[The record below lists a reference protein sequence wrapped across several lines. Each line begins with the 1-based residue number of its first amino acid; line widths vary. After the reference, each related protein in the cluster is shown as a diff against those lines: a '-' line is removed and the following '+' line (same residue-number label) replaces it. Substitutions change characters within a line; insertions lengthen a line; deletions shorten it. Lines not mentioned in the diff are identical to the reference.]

1 MRSLAAVVALALAL
15 ILSGRVVAD
24 EPEARGTLYAFF
36 ATWCVPC
43 RAELPEIDRVHREF
57 GPRGLKV
64 RLVSIDSPSSAAE
77 LPGFLEQFGI
87 VTPWIMDSE
96 TELLVRYNPAGGVP
110 FTVLLD
116 DRGRKVFARTGYEP
130 GDEAHLIAAIEKL
143 LHESEKDRPGDA
155 HGEPPPD
162 ELTANLTIR
171 GLGVWRHSKFDVVDD
186 NDLVG
191 IVTRV
196 EPQVRYGR
204 YAVSARM
211 DGALL
216 LEGVGENQIGLAA
229 GDLRLERFQA
239 DLDFDWVRIRA
250 GDNYVQFGQGMSL
263 SLRRLD
269 SLGTDTSLLGGRL
282 DFEAGMFRAKVVGG
296 VVNPQNF
303 DPIEMRVVGDL
314 EDWLTGLEMKV
325 VPSDRLEFGA
335 YAVAAGLPEA
345 SPDGRDVLWAVG
357 GASTAMDFG
366 VVRVAAEGAAGLRS
380 GITSDDETPW
390 GVTGSMSA
398 DLGPVSWLVEG
409 KYYRHWNLGRPERVL
424 AYHEPATLERADQ
437 QIPGNEDSHGW
448 RTRLDWQIIPE
459 LTLYANGLLYW
470 YSLDGSS
477 PLFPGQAWGEGR
489 TWHAFGG
496 LDFKVGTNAT
506 IQVAGGYR
514 DENNTDGSDSV
525 NLWHLDFDA
534 SFPLA
539 ERLSMTLTLN
549 HVSETKVTFSEHDF
563 IRGLATVGLA
573 WPGVA
578 SIAFL
583 YGYSTEVP
591 ARPTHY
597 PGGEVK
603 VVLPL
608 GSELRLFGGRLAGG
622 RVCVSGTCR
631 DLPPFEGLRLD
642 LVLNL

>member
-1 MRSLAAVVALALAL
+1 MRTLAAVVALGLAM
-15 ILSGRVVAD
+15 IPGGRI
-24 EPEARGTLYAFF
+24 EAQESKSRGTLYAFF

-43 RAELPEIDRVHREF
+43 RAELPEIDRVHREY

-77 LPGFLEQFGI
+77 LPGFLGQFGI
-87 VTPWIMDSE
+87 DTPWIMDSE

-130 GDEAHLIAAIEKL
+130 GDEAHLVAAIEKL
-143 LHESEKDRPGDA
+143 LEASPDVAPGDA
-155 HGEPPPD
+155 TGQSPSE

-171 GLGVWRHSKFDVVDD
+171 GLGVWRHSNFDVTGSG
-186 NDLVG
+186 DLIGV
-191 IVTRV
+191 VTRV

-211 DGALL
+211 DGILMGIIADQEN
-216 LEGVGENQIGLAA
+216 EGVAF

-250 GDNYVQFGQGMSL
+250 GDHYVQFGQGMSL

-269 SLGTDTSLLGGRL
+269 SLGTDTSLRGGRL
-282 DFEAGMFRAKVVGG
+282 DFEAGMFQAKVVGG

-314 EDWLTGLEMKV
+314 ADWISGLELKV
-325 VPSDRLEFGA
+325 LPNDNLEFGA
-335 YAVAAGLPEA
+335 YAMAAGLPDA

-357 GASTAMDFG
+357 GGSTSMDFG
-366 VVRVAAEGAAGLRS
+366 KVRVAAEGAAGLRR
-380 GITSDDETPW
+380 GIGTEDETPW
-390 GVTGSMSA
+390 GVTGSVSA
-398 DLGPVSWLVEG
+398 DLGPVTWLVEG
-409 KYYRHWNLGRPERVL
+409 KYYRHWNLGRPDRVL
-424 AYHEPATLERADQ
+424 AYHEPATLERPDQ

-448 RTRLDWQIIPE
+448 RTRLDWQAMPE
-459 LTLYANGLLYW
+459 LTVYANGLLYW
-470 YSLDGSS
+470 YSLDGTS
-477 PLFPGQAWGEGR
+477 PLFEGQAWDQGR
-489 TWHAFGG
+489 SWHAFGG
-496 LDFKVGTNAT
+496 LDLKLGSNAT
-506 IQVAGGYR
+506 IQLAGGYR
-514 DENNTDGSDSV
+514 DENNTDGSNSV

-539 ERLSMTLTLN
+539 QKLSMTLTLN
-549 HVSETKVTFSEHDF
+549 HVSETKVSFTEHDF
-563 IRGLATVGLA
+563 VRGLATVGLA

-631 DLPPFEGLRLD
+631 DLPPFEGARLD

>member
-1 MRSLAAVVALALAL
+1 MRHLAAVVALALAV
-15 ILSGRVVAD
+15 IPSGRAGA
-24 EPEARGTLYAFF
+24 EETKARGTLYAFF

-87 VTPWIMDSE
+87 AAPWIMDSE

-116 DRGRKVFARTGYEP
+116 DKGRKIYARTGYEP
-130 GDEAHLIAAIEKL
+130 GDEADLTAAIEKL
-143 LHESEKDRPGDA
+143 LHASPGGVPADA
-155 HGEPPPD
+155 DGAPASD
-162 ELTANLTIR
+162 ELIANLTIR
-171 GLGVWRHSKFDVVDD
+171 GLGVWRRSNFDVTGDG
-186 NDLVG
+186 DLGGV
-191 IVTRV
+191 VTRV

-211 DGALL
+211 DGGLL
-216 LEGVGENQIGLAA
+216 GDDRTGAA
-229 GDLRLERFQA
+229 GDLRLERFQV

-250 GDNYVQFGQGMSL
+250 GDHYVQFGQGMSL

-269 SLGTDTSLLGGRL
+269 SLGTDTSLRGGRL
-282 DFEAGMFRAKVVGG
+282 DFESGMFRAKVVGG
-296 VVNPQNF
+296 VINPQNF

-325 VPSDRLEFGA
+325 VPNRNLEFGA
-335 YAVAAGLPEA
+335 YAVAAGLPDA
-345 SPDGRDVLWAVG
+345 SLDGRDVLWAVG
-357 GASTAMDFG
+357 GGSTAMSFG
-366 VVRVAAEGAAGLRS
+366 KVRVSAEGAAGLRQ
-380 GITSDDETPW
+380 GIASDDETPW
-390 GVTGSMSA
+390 GVTGSLSS
-398 DLGPVSWLVEG
+398 DLGPVTWLVEG
-409 KYYRHWNLGRPERVL
+409 KCYRHWNLGRPDRVL
-424 AYHEPATLERADQ
+424 AYHEPATLERPDQ

-448 RTRLDWQIIPE
+448 RTRLDWQVIPE
-459 LTLYANGLLYW
+459 LTVYANGLLYW

-496 LDFKVGTNAT
+496 LDLKVGTNAT
-506 IQVAGGYR
+506 IQLAGGYR

-539 ERLSMTLTLN
+539 EKLSMTLTLN
-549 HVSETKVTFSEHDF
+549 HVSETKIAFSEHDF
-563 IRGLATVGLA
+563 VRGLATVGLA

-591 ARPTHY
+591 VRPTHY

-642 LVLNL
+642 LVMNL